1 MHWNPDPVLLRLG
14 GLTIFWYGAL
24 FTAGLFATV
33 LMAHRYFVQRGLEE
47 KHASNLTFWTIG
59 GLFLGAHVL
68 DVLVYN
74 WSAFIADPSIML
86 RFDRGLSSHGG
97 GLGVVLA
104 VILYARLYKLD
115 FHRVADCIMLAAVW
129 MFAFIRTGNFI
140 NSEVVG
146 MPTDLPWGV
155 IFDATA
161 FPEPRHP
168 SQLYEAALGI
178 SLTGFGT
185 WLHRKHRWRLR
196 KGATF
201 YLMLGTYF
209 TVRFLLE
216 FMKERQAIAPGFPLN
231 MGQLLSLPGA
241 AACWGMLWL
250 RRPMRVEPG
259 DPDAGDPRPPGSKAL
274 IGEPEPAAEKDAE
287 EDAES

>member
-47 KHASNLTFWTIG
+47 RHASNLTFWTIG

-74 WSAFIADPSIML
+74 WSAFIADPSIMF

-97 GLGVVLA
+97 AVGVVLA
-104 VILYARLYKLD
+104 VILYTRLYKVD
-115 FHRVADCIMLAAVW
+115 FNRIADGIMLGAVW

-146 MPTDLPWGV
+146 MPTTMPWGV
-155 IFDATA
+155 IFDATGL
-161 FPEPRHP
+161 PEPRHP

-178 SLTGFGT
+178 SLIGLGT
-185 WLHRKHRWRLR
+185 VLHRRWRWRLR

-209 TVRFLLE
+209 SVRFCLE
-216 FMKERQAIAPGFPLN
+216 FFKERQAVAPGFPLN

-241 AACWGMLWL
+241 LACWGMLWA
-250 RRPMRVEPG
+250 RRPVLVEPG
-259 DPDAGDPRPPGSKAL
+259 DPDAADPRPPGSTAI
-274 IGEPEPAAEKDAE
+274 IGAPEPEPEPAAEGE
-287 EDAES
+287 G